1 MKLMSYKNIIQ
12 FSFNYLIHKCKIS
25 NIDESH
31 SVKHGMDVFHTANLI
46 LNNEICNNPG
56 LKDHKTIIG
65 VSSIL
70 HDICDNKYFD
80 TNIAI
85 NDINNS
91 FKEFLKEEE
100 LNAISNIIKTM
111 SYSTVKKNGF
121 PNLGIYTSAY
131 HIVREADL
139 LTAYDPD
146 RCIIY
151 GIEKENLSYTSSL
164 ERSIDLLE
172 NRVLK
177 YLEDDLFVNE
187 YSKKKAIDL
196 NNDCKEKIENL
207 KSIKNFLQE

>member
-1 MKLMSYKNIIQ
+1 MSYKNIIQ
-12 FSFNYLIHKCKIS
+12 FSFSYLINKCKKN

-31 SVKHGMDVFHTANLI
+31 SFKHGMDVFHTANLI
-46 LNNEICNNPG
+46 YNNEVYNNPG
-56 LKDHKTIIG
+56 LKDCKTIIG

-85 NDINNS
+85 NDIKDS
-91 FKEFLKEEE
+91 FKTMLKQDE
-100 LNAISNIIKTM
+100 LNAVTDIIQTM

-151 GIEKENLSYTSSL
+151 GMEKEKLSYESSL
-164 ERSIDLLE
+164 ERSIELLE

-187 YSKKKAIDL
+187 YSIKKAQQLDNDCREKIDNLKILNNLLKKK
-196 NNDCKEKIENL
+196 N
-207 KSIKNFLQE
+207 